1 MQGFIAQ
8 DPVPFELPPPVL
20 SGAKATGIVK
30 AEWGHIDSPYL
41 NIRTDEPQ
49 LNILDR
55 GIFNHSTVYLMYKCG
70 VVGVICVHRFIK
82 WFRSCE

>member
-55 GIFNHSTVYLMYKCG
+55 VIFYHRTVLYVQVWCCWCDMCTPFYEM
-70 VVGVICVHRFIK
+70 V
-82 WFRSCE
+82 